1 MFRLIN
7 LLALLAVGFPFFG
20 GVNTLLTIEP
30 TDSQPRNSE
39 GDIIALR
46 DGRLCLIYSR
56 YRGPRPDPSKSGG
69 GVRDH
74 SPADL
79 AMRTSSD
86 GGKTWSDDRIV
97 VTNDAGMNVMSVSLL
112 RLRSGDIA
120 LFYLHKN
127 SMEDCRPVIRVSKD
141 ECETW
146 SKAVVCVPDQVGY
159 FILSNDR
166 AVELSDGR
174 LVLPL
179 ALHRT
184 PGAQADWAGTLLTA
198 ISDDASAT
206 WRRSQDRFQVFSPE
220 GTRVTAQEPGIV
232 ELKDGRLLLYLRTN
246 AGSQYISYSSD
257 RGDTWTKAKPSK
269 LASPLSPATIERI
282 PWSGDLLSV
291 WNDHSGRHPF
301 SPRWR
306 TPHCVA
312 ISRDDGESWEPSR
325 AIERD
330 LRGWFC
336 YTSVSFHD
344 DRVLLSYGAG
354 DRYIGRLN
362 RLKVLSISKDAL
374 ESSGEL
380 VPLPKDYAWLEDDRL
395 IADCLNFR
403 AAEKTKFRAGGDL
416 IALSPVALPR
426 AELLERDPT
435 GEPFDHFGWPVGV
448 QAKGRLFVLFMKMTG
463 HGKFDTGF
471 VKAAMVSSTDGGR
484 SFSPI
489 PGLKNS
495 CLDDLS
501 PDARGIHPNEPRTNF
516 GSWGNAAAFV
526 DGKLIVTNF
535 RGVYRS
541 DDKGATWRLLDSSG
555 LPTQIPTVAR
565 WGQGPR
571 LFVHPRK
578 GLVSIGATTEESLA
592 FRSSLDY
599 GVTWTEE
606 IVPTEEPLQEPAGTV
621 YDGKLILLPRHNRE
635 RWTQFWSETDWLP
648 LRKARTNITP
658 GERDTTDIQY
668 NPVSKRLEAV
678 VTNRIGG
685 GPGHE
690 NDNCMTINLWSISPA
705 DLRAGRGEWRFDGT
719 LLRSEGRE
727 HQRYRGLAETGRDGM
742 HPGGTVIDAEKGVQY
757 IYIYLGFFEGP
768 AGVFQVKR
776 TLDTDALRAYLL
788 PQSD

>member
-7 LLALLAVGFPFFG
+7 FLALLAVGFPAYG
-20 GVNTLLTIEP
+20 GVDTLLTIEP

-97 VTNDAGMNVMSVSLL
+97 VTNDAGMNVLSVSLL

-127 SMEDCRPVIRVSKD
+127 SMEDCRPVMRVSKD

-146 SKAVVCVPDQVGY
+146 SKAVVCVPDQAGY
-159 FILSNDR
+159 FILNNDR

-198 ISDDASAT
+198 ISDDAGAT

-220 GTRVTAQEPGIV
+220 GRRVTAQEPGIV
-232 ELKDGRLLLYLRTN
+232 ELKDGRLLMYLRTD

-257 RGDTWTKAKPSK
+257 RGDSWTKAKPSK

-282 PWSGDLLSV
+282 PWSEDLRSV
-291 WNDHSGRHPF
+291 WNDHS
-301 SPRWR
+301 
-306 TPHCVA
+306 
-312 ISRDDGESWEPSR
+312 
-325 AIERD
+325 
-330 LRGWFC
+330 
-336 YTSVSFHD
+336 
-344 DRVLLSYGAG
+344 
-354 DRYIGRLN
+354 GRLN

-403 AAEKTKFRAGGDL
+403 PAEKTKFRAGGDL

-426 AELLERDPT
+426 VEMLERDPT

-463 HGKFDTGF
+463 HGNFDRGF
-471 VKAAMVSSTDGGR
+471 VKAAMVGSTDGGR

-501 PDARGIHPNEPRTNF
+501 PDARAIHPNQPRTNF

-621 YDGKLILLPRHNRE
+621 YDGKLILLPRHNLE

-705 DLRAGRGEWRFDGT
+705 DLRVGRGEWRFDGT

-742 HPGGTVIDAEKGVQY
+742 HPGGTVIDVEKGVQY